1 MLALIL
7 GSPYCTFFEV
17 PSTFSRLPVQLVGLG
32 FRAWVG
38 ASTSSFMV
46 MGLLWTLPYVGHHDL
61 WAIIGDWALGIWDFR
76 DGV

>member
-1 MLALIL
+1 M
-7 GSPYCTFFEV
+7 
-17 PSTFSRLPVQLVGLG
+17 G
-32 FRAWVG
+32 FRASVG

-76 DGV
+76 DVKDAMVGLKPYHASFITNHV